1 MGALHEGHATL
12 IRAARRE
19 NDQVAVSIFV
29 NPLQFGPNEDFSRYP
44 RPKGDDLALC
54 EREGV
59 DLVFYPGPEFVES
72 QTTRIEVSGV
82 GDLYE
87 GAHRPGH
94 FNGVAT
100 IVAKLFNAILPT
112 SAYFGLK
119 DRQQCAVIRELV
131 RALNFRIDLRM
142 QATVREADGLALS
155 SRNRYLSELERSKA
169 PKIFEQLRE
178 IKAKL
183 MRQPANEQE
192 VEKILSGAKE
202 ILSVDFEID
211 YLDMV
216 DELRFRPSR
225 ALESSSVLVFA
236 GKLGKTRLIDN
247 LSVLD

>member
-1 MGALHEGHATL
+1 
-12 IRAARRE
+12 
-19 NDQVAVSIFV
+19 
-29 NPLQFGPNEDFSRYP
+29 
-44 RPKGDDLALC
+44 
-54 EREGV
+54 
-59 DLVFYPGPEFVES
+59 
-72 QTTRIEVSGV
+72 
-82 GDLYE
+82 
-87 GAHRPGH
+87 
-94 FNGVAT
+94 
-100 IVAKLFNAILPT
+100 
-112 SAYFGLK
+112 
-119 DRQQCAVIRELV
+119 
-131 RALNFRIDLRM
+131 M